1 MFFKK
6 KRYLFPIEKP
16 PSKLDYRKII
26 IALISFYIIAIIFM
40 FYIIK
45 SSDEI
50 SQKTTDY
57 FFNRSPD
64 LIVVPTGDKGRI
76 SLAIDMAQQ
85 HNLSNIFITGVYK
98 KNSLENI
105 IPKDLPEDI
114 NINFFE
120 IDYVASNTVEN
131 AILTLRYIRHH
142 QEIKRVLVISSD
154 YHIPRIKMIFDQL
167 TLPSDEF
174 KIFYQGKP
182 SNYKSLRSLKKLHFE
197 MIKYIRNF
205 VMLTMWTP
213 EIEEV

>member
-6 KRYLFPIEKP
+6 KKYLFPIEKP
-16 PSKLDYRKII
+16 PSRLDYKSII
-26 IALISFYIIAIIFM
+26 IGLFATYILAVIFM
-40 FYIIK
+40 FYIVK
-45 SSDEI
+45 SSNEI
-50 SQKTTDY
+50 SQKTTDF
-57 FFNRSPD
+57 FFNQSPD

-76 SLAIDMAQQ
+76 SLAIEMAKQ

-105 IPKDLPEDI
+105 IPKNIPDDI
-114 NINFFE
+114 NVNFFE

-174 KIFYQGKP
+174 EVFYQGKTSDYLSP
-182 SNYKSLRSLKKLHFE
+182 RSLKKLHFE